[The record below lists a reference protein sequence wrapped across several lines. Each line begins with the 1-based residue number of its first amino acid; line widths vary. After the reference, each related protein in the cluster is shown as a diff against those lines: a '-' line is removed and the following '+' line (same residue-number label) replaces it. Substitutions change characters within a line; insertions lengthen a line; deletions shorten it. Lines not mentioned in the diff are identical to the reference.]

1 MAKEKEISIKD
12 SINLVKTMLK
22 DKSKQKK
29 LNSLVPGD
37 LFFGVYDA
45 KNKLNVYDKRPFVLI
60 LRKSNSYILGINFS
74 WAPLPLRVIL
84 VKKILMMNKS
94 NIKNNKPLEF
104 SYKDLKGFIKKIG
117 FAPIIR
123 LYIKKRMSSSVVLIK
138 PENLMQAAR
147 LNTAVFTNGVSAE
160 KLYKKAIAGNKAYR
174 SGRRRVGT
182 KYQ

>member
-1 MAKEKEISIKD
+1 MKNKEFTTSQ
-12 SINLVKTMLK
+12 SINMVKDMLK
-22 DKSKQKK
+22 DKTLKKSKDK
-29 LNSLVPGD
+29 LEVGD

-45 KNKLNVYDKRPFVLI
+45 KNKEEVYNKRPFVML
-60 LRKSNSYILGINFS
+60 LKQNKSHMLGIAFS
-74 WAPLPLRVIL
+74 WAPLPLRIIL
-84 VKKILMMNKS
+84 IKKILQVNAK

-138 PENLMQAAR
+138 PENLIQAAR